1 MKITI
6 ITINYNNAFGLEKTI
21 QSVNQQTTT
30 VNGNFEYIIIDGAS
44 TDNSLKVISKYGVNH
59 ISEPDCGIS
68 DAFNKGIKLASGEY
82 VLMLN
87 SGDELFEKDT
97 IKKVLH
103 HMGEDNCDLYYGD
116 VINNETHQLVGRKSQ
131 YTYPD
136 SIPHQG
142 AFVKNKYCKELMYS
156 TGFKIRMDYDFFSR
170 LIKRKIKIK
179 KLPFTIAK
187 YEDGGV
193 SMNIK
198 NRVTFYL
205 EAIKIDFRDKNISIA
220 SNIFRYTYHKI
231 RGLF

>member
-6 ITINYNNAFGLEKTI
+6 ITINYNNTHGLEKTI
-21 QSVNQQTTT
+21 KSVIQQTAII
-30 VNGNFEYIIIDGAS
+30 NSDFEYIIIDGAS
-44 TDNSLKVISKYGVNH
+44 TDNSLEVISKYGINY
-59 ISEPDCGIS
+59 ISEPDHGIS
-68 DAFNKGIKLASGEY
+68 DAFNKGIRLASGKY
-82 VLMLN
+82 ILMLN
-87 SGDELFEKDT
+87 AGDELFENNT
-97 IKKVLH
+97 ISKVLSYIDKD
-103 HMGEDNCDLYYGD
+103 ECELYYGD
-116 VINNETHQLVGRKSQ
+116 VINSETHQFVGRKTQ

-136 SIPHQG
+136 TIPHQG
-142 AFVKNKYCKELMYS
+142 AFVKNKHCNELMYS
-156 TGFKIRMDYDFFSR
+156 TKFKIRMDYDFFSR

-220 SNIFRYTYHKI
+220 FNIFRYTYHKI